1 MLIQDRI
8 IVVHAAIN
16 SNTYAVY
23 GRAQEKELTE
33 LGKSCYDISLH
44 VILKLTLITYW
55 NAVPGILSQLGPDS
69 LASLRELAEAYQA
82 AQGNAGGDD
91 DDEIP
96 ELVENF
102 DKAEISETTE
112 EKAE

>member
-1 MLIQDRI
+1 
-8 IVVHAAIN
+8 
-16 SNTYAVY
+16 
-23 GRAQEKELTE
+23 
-33 LGKSCYDISLH
+33 
-44 VILKLTLITYW
+44 
-55 NAVPGILSQLGPDS
+55 
-69 LASLRELAEAYQA
+69 LAEAYQA
-82 AQGNAGGDD
+82 AQGSAGGDD